1 MSRLSIAVTLLC
13 SLATHS
19 AWAEDTRHVEEPRLP
34 SQVCATLEP
43 LSASA
48 WQNETARL
56 QDALN
61 RCPQGQAVRLAAGA
75 KGAVFPSGPLQ
86 IPSGVTLW
94 LDKTV
99 VLTATTDARAYDNG
113 AGTCGRIDNKGTGCR
128 PFIHIVQA
136 RGSAIVGQGEIDGQG
151 DKAIQGTDQSW
162 WQLARQAQRENG
174 KQNNPRLIEIDR
186 SRDITLYGLRLHNAA
201 NFHVVAYQVDGFTAW
216 GLIIDT
222 AADARN
228 TDGIDPMGSSNV
240 TLAHNFIRTGDDN
253 VAIKAGS
260 QGPSRHL
267 SILDNHFYS
276 GHGMSIGSETNSGVA
291 DVLVRGLTLDG
302 TTSGIRIKSDAS
314 RGGIVQDVRYQ
325 DICLRN
331 NRQPI
336 DIDTAYAKDVTG
348 NAIPVYRDIVLQH
361 VHGADG
367 ILRIQASG
375 ASPAIGLT
383 LDDVHFAPTAQWQV
397 SRADLK
403 AGPGGVSPP
412 VPGLNAPAGSPAP
425 SACDQRWT
433 NFPQSADSPGVL
445 KVGATQ
451 RYRQVQEAV
460 DAARPGD
467 TIRIDPG
474 VYREVVHIT
483 VPRLRLTG
491 AGSQP
496 DDVVIEADH
505 SAGDSG
511 GTAKSAT
518 VFAQAD
524 DLQIDHLTIANRFH
538 EHHPEVS
545 DGAQAIALSAT
556 GDRQRFIGLHLLGS
570 QDTLYAGG
578 NGHRQYYQNDLITGT
593 VDFIFGDAL
602 AYFEHIELRGVQRSS
617 ITLTAQSRVSAEQHS
632 GFVFHDCTVSADSSV
647 QTISLG
653 RPWRD
658 LATVSYLGC
667 ELDGRVLPQGFTE
680 WNQEHRLPTARYAE
694 VGSRGAGRNPQAR
707 EAFMVKLDAAT
718 LAQQSDPARFL
729 AGADGWNPR

>member
-43 LSASA
+43 LSVSA
-48 WQNETARL
+48 WQSETARL

-151 DKAIQGTDQSW
+151 DKPIQGTDQSW

-276 GHGMSIGSETNSGVA
+276 GHGMSIGSETNSGVS

-302 TTSGIRIKSDAS
+302 TTSGIPSGIRIKSDAS

-383 LDDVHFAPTAQWQV
+383 LDDVHFAPTAQWRQ
-397 SRADLK
+397 
-403 AGPGGVSPP
+403 
-412 VPGLNAPAGSPAP
+412 P
-425 SACDQRWT
+425 SA
-433 NFPQSADSPGVL
+433 
-445 KVGATQ
+445 
-451 RYRQVQEAV
+451 
-460 DAARPGD
+460 
-467 TIRIDPG
+467 
-474 VYREVVHIT
+474 
-483 VPRLRLTG
+483 
-491 AGSQP
+491 
-496 DDVVIEADH
+496 
-505 SAGDSG
+505 
-511 GTAKSAT
+511 
-518 VFAQAD
+518 
-524 DLQIDHLTIANRFH
+524 
-538 EHHPEVS
+538 VS
-545 DGAQAIALSAT
+545 L
-556 GDRQRFIGLHLLGS
+556 
-570 QDTLYAGG
+570 
-578 NGHRQYYQNDLITGT
+578 
-593 VDFIFGDAL
+593 
-602 AYFEHIELRGVQRSS
+602 
-617 ITLTAQSRVSAEQHS
+617 
-632 GFVFHDCTVSADSSV
+632 
-647 QTISLG
+647 
-653 RPWRD
+653 
-658 LATVSYLGC
+658 
-667 ELDGRVLPQGFTE
+667 
-680 WNQEHRLPTARYAE
+680 
-694 VGSRGAGRNPQAR
+694 
-707 EAFMVKLDAAT
+707 
-718 LAQQSDPARFL
+718 
-729 AGADGWNPR
+729 